1 MGGLSRHPFIVTVLA
16 SVFTSDYRPCIVMD
30 LFERGNYMEL
40 LRRDG
45 PLPLEELL
53 SLSVRVAGAL
63 ATAHQD
69 GVIHGDV
76 KPQNIF
82 KSAFGYPALG
92 DFGIATLRSR
102 LVDSAGL
109 GLSPHYA
116 APELIEIG
124 AGAVGAAA
132 DQYSLGATIYTLAV
146 GRRPFESDQHE
157 APQQV
162 LARALDAPTP
172 TLPASFPRD
181 LASVLRRAM
190 AREPQDRFPD
200 LTAFAVALAN
210 IEHRLGHRPTAIPI
224 ASIDDDATITIDQDT
239 LEALRQ
245 QTPTPTTDPTPPPDA
260 PTIALTPPPQP
271 PDHPPPN
278 QPPPQPRRRRILL
291 LALLLAAAATTT
303 TLLTT
308 RHQNDTPPNDT
319 TTNATQAASPTPT
332 NATPQPAETPPAPQP
347 RPPAETPAPT
357 PGPPPEPADPAPAPD
372 PAPSPD
378 PAPEPAPDTAAAEP
392 SEPLRVAIVAPSARN
407 DFAFTE
413 SLVAAVVE
421 LGKGRDLILEITD
434 GTFIVEDAAVAIRD
448 YAADGFDL
456 VIAHG
461 SQYGGSLQE
470 IAPDFPDTS
479 FAWGTALD
487 TFGLPNV
494 FAYTAASDEGGFVLG
509 SMAAALTTS
518 GVLGVVGPIEVGD
531 AKLFVDGFVAGA
543 GAGAQDPRV
552 TVNVVYIDSFSDVAR
567 AAETAE
573 AHVSQGADVMTG
585 SAQMVVG
592 AVGVAQR
599 EGVAW
604 FGTQADQTELAPEV
618 VVASQVYEWEVVLT
632 QIADAIDRGVKGGEA
647 FTITLANGGLSIAYN
662 DAYGLPA
669 SVRQIGE
676 DTVAGIIDGSIDTM
690 GAMAGPASDGIDTP
704 LRVAIVAPSAS
715 NDLAFTQSIV
725 EGVAAL
731 GATREL
737 EVEVTDGTFIVE
749 DAAVAIRD
757 YAADGFDLVIA
768 HGSQYGG
775 SLQEIAPDFPD
786 TSFAWGTALDTF
798 GLPNVF
804 AYTAASDEGGFV
816 LGSMAAA
823 LTESG
828 VLGVVG
834 PIEVG
839 DAKLFV
845 DGFVAGAGAQD
856 PRVTVN
862 VVYIDSFSDVAKA
875 AETAEAHVSQGA
887 DVMTGSAQMV
897 VGAVSVA
904 QREGV
909 AWFGTQADQTE
920 LAPEVVVASQ
930 VYEWEVV
937 LSQIADAID
946 RGVKGGEA
954 FTITLANGGL
964 SIAYND
970 AYGLPASVRQIGE
983 NTVAGIINGSI
994 DTGS

>member
-1 MGGLSRHPFIVTVLA
+1 MRKITTRKRFFGLV
-16 SVFTSDYRPCIVMD
+16 
-30 LFERGNYMEL
+30 
-40 LRRDG
+40 G
-45 PLPLEELL
+45 PLL
-53 SLSVRVAGAL
+53 AL
-63 ATAHQD
+63 A
-69 GVIHGDV
+69 
-76 KPQNIF
+76 
-82 KSAFGYPALG
+82 L
-92 DFGIATLRSR
+92 L
-102 LVDSAGL
+102 
-109 GLSPHYA
+109 
-116 APELIEIG
+116 
-124 AGAVGAAA
+124 AAA
-132 DQYSLGATIYTLAV
+132 CGGDSEDAG
-146 GRRPFESDQHE
+146 E
-157 APQQV
+157 AQ
-162 LARALDAPTP
+162 
-172 TLPASFPRD
+172 
-181 LASVLRRAM
+181 
-190 AREPQDRFPD
+190 
-200 LTAFAVALAN
+200 
-210 IEHRLGHRPTAIPI
+210 
-224 ASIDDDATITIDQDT
+224 
-239 LEALRQ
+239 
-245 QTPTPTTDPTPPPDA
+245 PP
-260 PTIALTPPPQP
+260 PPPQP
-271 PDHPPPN
+271 AEAPATDAPPAADEAPATDEAPPP
-278 QPPPQPRRRRILL
+278 PPPVER
-291 LALLLAAAATTT
+291 
-303 TLLTT
+303 
-308 RHQNDTPPNDT
+308 
-319 TTNATQAASPTPT
+319 S
-332 NATPQPAETPPAPQP
+332 
-347 RPPAETPAPT
+347 
-357 PGPPPEPADPAPAPD
+357 G
-372 PAPSPD
+372 
-378 PAPEPAPDTAAAEP
+378 
-392 SEPLRVAIVAPSARN
+392 PLRVAIVAPSASN
-407 DFAFTE
+407 DLAFTQSIVE
-413 SLVAAVVE
+413 GVAALGATRE
-421 LGKGRDLILEITD
+421 LEVEITD

-479 FAWGTALD
+479 FAWGTAAD

-509 SMAAALTTS
+509 SMAAALTET

-543 GAGAQDPRV
+543 GAQDSGV
-552 TVNVVYIDSFSDVAR
+552 TVNVVYTESFSDVAK

-618 VVASQVYEWEVVLT
+618 VVASQVYEWEVVLA

-662 DAYGLPA
+662 DGYGLA
-669 SVRQIGE
+669 AAVRQIGE

-737 EVEVTDGTFIVE
+737 EVEITDGTFIVE

-786 TSFAWGTALDTF
+786 TSFAWGTAADTF

-823 LTESG
+823 LTTSG

-856 PRVTVN
+856 SGVTVN
-862 VVYIDSFSDVAKA
+862 VVYTESFSDVAKA

-897 VGAVSVA
+897 VGAVGVA
-904 QREGV
+904 QREDV

-937 LSQIADAID
+937 LAQIADAID

-970 AYGLPASVRQIGE
+970 GYGLAAAVRQIGE
-983 NTVAGIINGSI
+983 DTVAGIIAGNI